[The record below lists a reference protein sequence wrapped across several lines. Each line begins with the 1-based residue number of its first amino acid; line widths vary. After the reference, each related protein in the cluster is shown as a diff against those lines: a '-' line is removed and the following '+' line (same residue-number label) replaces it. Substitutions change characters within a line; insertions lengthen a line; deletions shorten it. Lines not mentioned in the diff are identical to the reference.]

1 MGRSQPMCVVRDAWT
16 LRRTHME
23 RGETLAPPPLS
34 MVGLNGP
41 LLELAGDTILI
52 SIQRTPITRFTS
64 V

>member
-1 MGRSQPMCVVRDAWT
+1 
-16 LRRTHME
+16 ME